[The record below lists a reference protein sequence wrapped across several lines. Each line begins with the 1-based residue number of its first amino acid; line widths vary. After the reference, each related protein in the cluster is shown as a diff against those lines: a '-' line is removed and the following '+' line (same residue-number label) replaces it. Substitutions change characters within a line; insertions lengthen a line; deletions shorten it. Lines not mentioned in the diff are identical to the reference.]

1 MKKMLK
7 IIGVVLVS
15 IVVLI
20 AAAVVFLIVKNK
32 IDSGK
37 AWLADDYYMAF
48 QSDSALEKKYAGIGT
63 YDVSNT
69 VIKSGDNVIKNIRI
83 WYPAELEN
91 KTGQYPMIIVV
102 NGSNTAALNYEAFF
116 KRLASWGFIVVG
128 NDDRQTGT
136 GLSASATLEYM
147 LSLGNDKSSIFYE
160 KISQENIGI
169 VGYSQGGAGA
179 VRAVTEY
186 ENSSQFKTI
195 FTGSAA
201 YPLLAKNM
209 GWEYDVS
216 KITIPYF
223 MTAGTASSDDTG
235 KYSENDFAGVAPL
248 FSLIDNYNEI
258 GGSVFKLRARASGA
272 EHGEMQMRT
281 DGYMTAWMLYHLQK
295 DEEAGKAFIGE
306 NAEILSNVNW
316 QDIEKND

>member
-15 IVVLI
+15 IVDLI

-160 KISQENIGI
+160 KSVRRISVLSVILKAAREQSGQLRNMET
-169 VGYSQGGAGA
+169 A
-179 VRAVTEY
+179 V
-186 ENSSQFKTI
+186 SLKQF
-195 FTGSAA
+195 
-201 YPLLAKNM
+201 LR
-209 GWEYDVS
+209 E
-216 KITIPYF
+216 
-223 MTAGTASSDDTG
+223 
-235 KYSENDFAGVAPL
+235 APR
-248 FSLIDNYNEI
+248 I
-258 GGSVFKLRARASGA
+258 RC
-272 EHGEMQMRT
+272 
-281 DGYMTAWMLYHLQK
+281 LQK
-295 DEEAGKAFIGE
+295 IWGGNMMFPK
-306 NAEILSNVNW
+306 
-316 QDIEKND
+316 